1 MWSETRRPERLDQ
14 VVGHLD
20 VKDRLRS
27 YLQSRPYT
35 SVVLLHGPPG
45 IGKTTLMLAATRS
58 CGFEALELNASQT
71 LRSFADVQ
79 TLAHSCQHTRSIAAL
94 IRGDT
99 TPLCLCLD
107 EVDGSDPHA
116 QRKLLEW
123 MTSPAR
129 TVPILMTCNEVPRL
143 FKSSPGISLLRCY
156 PPKPADLRPLFPTQ
170 DVEGLARTFKHDVR
184 RMFQSLQYGGSDSL
198 PTGCVPPDLSPEVT
212 HLLRL
217 KVWGPPPPL
226 LAAADATGSTGSSA
240 TGSAPPSPRCPR

>member
-79 TLAHSCQHTRSIAAL
+79 TLAQSCQHTRSIAAL

-143 FKSSPGISLLRCY
+143 FKASPGISLLRCY
-156 PPKPADLRPLFPTQ
+156 PPKPADLGRAQRQRIFL
-170 DVEGLARTFKHDVR
+170 
-184 RMFQSLQYGGSDSL
+184 
-198 PTGCVPPDLSPEVT
+198 
-212 HLLRL
+212 
-217 KVWGPPPPL
+217 
-226 LAAADATGSTGSSA
+226 
-240 TGSAPPSPRCPR
+240 

>member
-14 VVGHLD
+14 IVGHTD
-20 VKDRLRS
+20 VKAQLRT
-27 YLQSRPYT
+27 YLQTRPHS

-71 LRSFADVQ
+71 LRSFADVE
-79 TLAHSCQHTRSIAAL
+79 TLAQSCQHTRSIAAL
-94 IRGDT
+94 LRGDT

-116 QRKLLEW
+116 QRKLVEW
-123 MTSPAR
+123 MTSPTR

-143 FKSSPGISLLRCY
+143 FKASPGVTLLRCY
-156 PPKPADLRPLFPTQ
+156 PPKPADLRALFPAE
-170 DVEGLARTFKHDVR
+170 DVDTLAKTFKHDVR
-184 RMFQSLQYGGSDSL
+184 RMLQALQYGGSEPL

-217 KVWGPPPPL
+217 KTWGPSPPL
-226 LAAADATGSTGSSA
+226 LAASDGGAPMGSSA
-240 TGSAPPSPRCPR
+240 TGPAPPSSRCWR